1 MTQTSAPSWRRSRS
15 GSCWQLSASCGRP
28 MAGGCTNEWLTGWS
42 PCPSA
47 CGGSEDSMTNR
58 WLGALALG
66 LMVSTGAE
74 DAGMARRESSISS
87 DPRLGPPPA
96 GLVFV
101 DEQQTAI
108 LTVTK
113 DGVVWHGPMD
123 DAARVFWRRV
133 NEIRSS
139 MRSEWCRKN
148 TEEHTS
154 ELQSQSNLVC

>member
-1 MTQTSAPSWRRSRS
+1 MMSARPGRNSWR
-15 GSCWQLSASCGRP
+15 
-28 MAGGCTNEWLTGWS
+28 
-42 PCPSA
+42 PCSSA

-74 DAGMARRESSISS
+74 DAGMARREASISS
-87 DPRLGPPPA
+87 DPRLVPPPA
-96 GLVFV
+96 RLVFV

-139 MRSEWCRKN
+139 MRSEWCRKALN
-148 TEEHTS
+148 S
-154 ELQSQSNLVC
+154 AS